1 MDLVYLVAAGLLWA
15 AAFGL
20 AQGCERLRPR
30 QVTR

>member
-1 MDLVYLVAAGLLWA
+1 MDLVYLVAGSLLWL

-20 AQGCERLRPR
+20 AQGCERLATR